1 MTLRNFLTEGF
12 PSICHADFFSSVSC
26 FFPPFWVSIS
36 GLGPGRGDGLI
47 PDFGRILRFLN
58 CFCIFWDAVRLP
70 GEIFG

>member
-1 MTLRNFLTEGF
+1 MTLRNFSQKDF
-12 PSICHADFFSSVSC
+12 PLSVTRTHFFFSFM
-26 FFPPFWVSIS
+26 FFPHFWVSIS